1 MRRITLLAYAA
12 GMSDLL
18 PLFPLNTLLV
28 PGLVLPLHV
37 FEPRYR
43 KLVQDLMALE
53 DDDAREFGM
62 IAVREGR
69 SVERDGMDA
78 LFPFGVTTILRQVE
92 ELPDGRFDIV
102 TTGARRFRLRSLDDT
117 EPLLRAEVDFL
128 AETTHDGADALALRV
143 ADRFHDY
150 RGLLG
155 GQVQASVGEGET
167 PTDPTV
173 LSYLVTA
180 AMVLPLDERQALLAA
195 PTTDD
200 RLRLADRLLV
210 RETTLIGELSAM
222 PAVDLPGSQPSVN

>member
-1 MRRITLLAYAA
+1 MRRITPVAYAA

-43 KLVQDLMALE
+43 GLVRDLMELE

-62 IAVREGR
+62 ISVREGQ
-69 SVERDGMDA
+69 SVERDGIDA
-78 LFPFGVTTILRQVE
+78 LYPVGVTTILRQVE
-92 ELPDGRFDIV
+92 EHADGRFDII
-102 TTGARRFRLRSLDDT
+102 TTGARRFRLRALDAS

-128 AETTHDGADALALRV
+128 AEATDAGDEAIARRV
-143 ADRFHDY
+143 TDRFRDY
-150 RGLLG
+150 RELLG
-155 GQVQASVGEGET
+155 GQVQASVGEDEI

-180 AMVLPLDERQALLAA
+180 AMVLSLDDRQSLLAA
-195 PTTDD
+195 PTTTA
-200 RLRLADRLLV
+200 RLRLADHLLV
-210 RETTLIGELSAM
+210 RELTLIGALSAM
-222 PAVDLPGSQPSVN
+222 PAVDLPGAQPSVN